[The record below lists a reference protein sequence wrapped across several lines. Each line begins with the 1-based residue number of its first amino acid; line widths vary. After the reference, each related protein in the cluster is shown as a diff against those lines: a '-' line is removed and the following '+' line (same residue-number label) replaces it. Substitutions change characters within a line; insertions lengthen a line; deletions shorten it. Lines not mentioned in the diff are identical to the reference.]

1 VIRLLVATPVALFCA
16 LALFS
21 FMAYMVDTRQRP
33 EPEQT
38 QALSFNMVMTEN
50 EQQLQRR
57 KRSVPEQPE
66 TPQVPEQTPVSRVNS
81 QQTQLSPLSQPA
93 LGLNT
98 AIDGIAISAPEFG
111 DFGVNQEIVPL
122 YRVKPN
128 YPPRAKKRGIEGYVV
143 MRFTIDPTG
152 KPVDIEVVESKPKR
166 IFDRDAIR
174 ALAKWKYQPKTEQG
188 RSVAQYGE
196 MIKLEFELEK

>member
-1 VIRLLVATPVALFCA
+1 MIRLLVATPFALFCA

-33 EPEQT
+33 EPEQA
-38 QALSFNMVMTEN
+38 QALSFNMLMTEN

-57 KRSVPEQPE
+57 KRTVPEQPE
-66 TPQVPEQTPVSRVNS
+66 TPQIPEQTPVSRVSS
-81 QQTQLSPLSQPA
+81 QQTQLSPMSQPA

-98 AIDGIAISAPEFG
+98 AIEGLAISAPAFG

-128 YPPRAKKRGIEGYVV
+128 YPARAKKTTY
-143 MRFTIDPTG
+143 
-152 KPVDIEVVESKPKR
+152 
-166 IFDRDAIR
+166 
-174 ALAKWKYQPKTEQG
+174 
-188 RSVAQYGE
+188 
-196 MIKLEFELEK
+196 